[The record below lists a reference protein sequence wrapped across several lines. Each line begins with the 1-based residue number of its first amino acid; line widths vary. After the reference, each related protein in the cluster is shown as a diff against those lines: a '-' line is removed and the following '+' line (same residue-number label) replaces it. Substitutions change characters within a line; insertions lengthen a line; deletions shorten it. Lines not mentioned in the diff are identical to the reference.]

1 MSQFNKEIE
10 DTGSVYALSDDE
22 STPFRRRTGRRKNI
36 SMRLVAIVCV
46 LAYLI
51 LGTIYVEL
59 RVRYGRLEAGIRSAR
74 PELFPA
80 MEKSGAFRQDSR
92 VFPLTVAGTPFAG
105 FPSPELDQAWH
116 GLLEGTVIKVSEED
130 LAYYNV
136 TSLPLADGSGY
147 ASEIFMTHE
156 LHCLKKIRQW
166 VYKETYFVDVQGLA
180 RSELERHVNH
190 CIETLRQSIMCRGD
204 VSLGTYT
211 YLSGDGNDVTAR
223 SWASH
228 QCVDFDALMKWTKS
242 RAIDIFAEGVLVK
255 SEDVGSEHITER
267 TKPHE

>member
-51 LGTIYVEL
+51 LGAIYVEL

>member
-1 MSQFNKEIE
+1 MSQFEKENE
-10 DTGSVYALSDDE
+10 DTGSVYAPSDDE
-22 STPFRRRTGRRKNI
+22 STPFRRRAGRRKGV
-36 SMRLVAIVCV
+36 SMRLIATVCI
-46 LAYLI
+46 LAFGI
-51 LGTIYVEL
+51 LGATYIEL
-59 RVRYGRLEAGIRSAR
+59 RVRYARLEAETRSIR

-80 MEKSGAFRQDSR
+80 VKKSGAFRQKSR

-116 GLLEGTVIKVSEED
+116 ELLEGTVIKVSAED

-166 VYKETYFVDVQGLA
+166 IYKETYFLDVQGLA
-180 RSELERHVNH
+180 RNELERHVNH
-190 CIETLRQSIMCRGD
+190 CIETLRQGIMCRGD

-228 QCVDFDALMKWTKS
+228 QCVDFDALMTWTES
-242 RAIDIFAEGVLVK
+242 RAIDIFAEGVLAK
-255 SEDVGSEHITER
+255 PDDVGSEHFTER
-267 TKPHE
+267 AKPHE